1 MIRSP
6 FETGSPN
13 RAVLNACPSKGRVE
27 DEPGDHKERNI
38 AGSRPLY
45 TVYWGHGALDLTV
58 SLSGGQVTRSD
69 EEGLGPGDNE
79 TKKEHGSPYSEPYK
93 TAYLGSGML
102 DFVLDSVVRWGMG
115 VRIAS
120 QRVPQRISVGRLV
133 DVVEMVDVPGLIG
146 IPFLFLVVLL
156 GQEVPIAYHL
166 GR

>member
-1 MIRSP
+1 M
-6 FETGSPN
+6 
-13 RAVLNACPSKGRVE
+13 
-27 DEPGDHKERNI
+27 
-38 AGSRPLY
+38 Y

-69 EEGLGPGDNE
+69 EDSWAQLSKE
-79 TKKEHGSPYSEPYK
+79 TQKEHGSPYSKPYK

-146 IPFLFLVVLL
+146 VPFLFLVVFL
-156 GQEVPIAYHL
+156 GQDVPIADHL